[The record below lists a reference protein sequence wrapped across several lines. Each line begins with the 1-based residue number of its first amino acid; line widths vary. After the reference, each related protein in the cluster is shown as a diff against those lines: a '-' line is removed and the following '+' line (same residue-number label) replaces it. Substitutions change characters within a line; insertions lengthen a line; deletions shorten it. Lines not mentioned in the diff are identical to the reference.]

1 MRTQVPAP
9 DLIPISVFQI
19 LLQRGSFILRRRIVL
34 HSLPTY
40 KIILLSVFHHN
51 NNHPACEKSDSSF
64 ESGKDSWSLVG
75 AITECETI
83 SIKSQLTI

>member
-19 LLQRGSFILRRRIVL
+19 LLQRGTFILRRRIVL
-34 HSLPTY
+34 HLSPTY